1 MNKFDQRWLEPSR
14 FNLFEKR
21 RSVPFKTSL
30 FVKIRL
36 VDEIEMITMN
46 ENHTSVLETCQ

>member
-1 MNKFDQRWLEPSR
+1 MEKFDQRWLEPRR
-14 FNLFEKR
+14 FNLSEKR

-36 VDEIEMITMN
+36 VDEIERINMN
-46 ENHTSVLETCQ
+46 ENHTSVLDTCH